1 MFLTFMVFSFWKFG
15 FLKLDFLG
23 IFWFGFRSISFK
35 IEKKMYDASNVITE
49 ISRISYCC
57 IIGLYIDY
65 VDWYKR
71 EITIVI
77 PFIDHN
83 YSIVTLIAS
92 KKISV

>member
-1 MFLTFMVFSFWKFG
+1 
-15 FLKLDFLG
+15 
-23 IFWFGFRSISFK
+23 
-35 IEKKMYDASNVITE
+35 MYDASNVITE
-49 ISRISYCC
+49 TSRISYCC

-77 PFIDHN
+77 SFIDHN

-92 KKISV
+92 KKISLSKYTLKFMSALARFKSFYNELNEAIFCFF